1 MSGDATMKDKILEI
15 CDNNNGYI
23 TNKIAKDNNIPS
35 IYLSRMVKNNLLK
48 RVAAG
53 IYLKKECIEDEFYIY
68 YLSYSNIV
76 FYRETALY
84 LNGLSNNLLSDYF
97 AILPYECS
105 IPVNA
110 NIKIKRTRKET
121 FDIGVTLVDTPYGNK
136 CKCYDKE
143 RCICDLFIYD
153 DFEYEEKAYAINTYK
168 EKYFNKDKL
177 YSYAKKLGVF
187 KEVFN
192 VFEVIVWN

>member
-1 MSGDATMKDKILEI
+1 VSGDGTMTDKIIEI

-23 TNKIAKDNNIPS
+23 TSKQTRENKIPS
-35 IYLSRMVKNNLLK
+35 IYLSRMVKNGLLK
-48 RVAAG
+48 RVGTG
-53 IYLKKECIEDEFYIY
+53 IYLKKGQLEDEFYIY
-68 YLSYSNIV
+68 YLMYPSLI

-84 LNGLSNNLLSDYF
+84 LNGLSNNMISNYY
-97 AILPYECS
+97 AILPYES
-105 IPVNA
+105 SVPQNTIL
-110 NIKIKRTRKET
+110 KIYRTRKET
-121 FDIGVTLVDTPYGNK
+121 IDIGTTLIETPYGNK

-153 DFEYEEKAYAINTYK
+153 DFDYEEKAFAINLYK
-168 EKYFNKDKL
+168 EKYLNKEKL

-192 VFEVIVWN
+192 VFEVIIWN